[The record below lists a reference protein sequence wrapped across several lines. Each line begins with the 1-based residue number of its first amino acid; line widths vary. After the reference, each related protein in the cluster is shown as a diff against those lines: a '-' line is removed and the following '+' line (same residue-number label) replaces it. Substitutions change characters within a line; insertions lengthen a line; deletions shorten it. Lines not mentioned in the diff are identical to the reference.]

1 MMACEVRRRLAI
13 YAAQGPCG
21 HAMPDI
27 IRQCVQSNG
36 DEGMQNS
43 IWYDRVS
50 CLKAMMACHVRHLP
64 TVCAA
69 LGR

>member
-1 MMACEVRRRLAI
+1 MACQVQLHLAI
-13 YAAQGPCG
+13 YAAQCPCG

-50 CLKAMMACHVRHLP
+50 CLKAMMACHVRRLP

>member
-1 MMACEVRRRLAI
+1 MACQVQLHLAI

-43 IWYDRVS
+43 IWYDRV
-50 CLKAMMACHVRHLP
+50 CYLMAMMACHVCRLP
-64 TVCAA
+64 TLCAA